1 MSQISGCLTS
11 SCQCSV
17 GTSCSGQS
25 FGTSTKLLYTPTQAK
40 GKLPEPWRLEWA
52 RQHQPSPGLE
62 EFLQFLQRE
71 MNIREE
77 AGFCSKRPTA
87 QERGSPPT
95 VSALAVSQSR
105 VSPAPASVW
114 TCAACTKYKHG
125 LNKCFAYQRMSV
137 EERWAVVRRAGLCYQ
152 CLGPHLVRQCKS
164 RSCTVCGAAHHTSL
178 HAAPAAALP
187 AVPARVAAPPA
198 ASGHAAAA
206 PQAHAHASALPAAPA
221 PGAGMDPPAGKQPV
235 YDVRQTWQPGYRW
248 QHCSAAVSA
257 DCVGNDMHGQVCYN
271 QTVLVDAVGPLGT
284 KQVRVM
290 IDGGSDSSFIRASV
304 AEELG
309 LAVLGQG
316 TFACIGFP
324 ERVEEARTYDQ
335 VKVTLRS
342 RHTGEGKELQF
353 WKSDRLCA
361 PVNDRK
367 PDFLSLPSGVKLADD
382 YQGGPVDLLIGLDQ
396 MYHVVLWNHVQVSPA
411 LRLIETIFG
420 HVLHGA
426 APSQQQPA
434 RRHVY
439 RCQTVE
445 QMWTLDAVGV
455 AQDEVSTCKP
465 NFEEPTWVPAAN
477 RYEMSLL
484 WKSDRRPVAN
494 LAVAE
499 SRTRRMTEKLTA
511 EEFDEYD
518 SHLANLRKTGVI
530 EDAPIAEDR
539 ESAFYLPHHGVHR
552 NGKLRVVY
560 DGSAVDGSGYSL
572 NSYLESGENL
582 LSRVP
587 AVLLYFRR
595 GPVACQTDIQA
606 AFHQILVRLED
617 RPYLQFFWLDRVL
630 RFQRVPFGLKCSPYM
645 LLQTVNTHLRY
656 QSAEQDLCDKVRS
669 GLYMDDICL
678 TFSSKDEAC
687 RAMEKTRVIF
697 QEAGMSLHKTR
708 VTGDVCE
715 DAPVLGLM
723 WSTTRDELAVVV
735 PESTCP
741 VTKSQLLSALSRPF
755 DPLGVLVPWIIRGK
769 VLFQETWRTMPPG
782 VWEERLPEALQAEVR
797 AWWASARQLIWFPRP
812 CTMTLSEEATYHVFC
827 DASAVAFCAAVY
839 AVQGG
844 EAKLLIARSRLAP
857 LSTQLTIPRLEL
869 MGALIGA
876 RLMDFVRKSL
886 NMSSP
891 TVYFWTDSM
900 DVIYWISC
908 GRPRKLFVENR
919 VSAILQLSRADQ
931 WRHVRG
937 EENPAD
943 LGTRGMS
950 LESLAKSAMWWHGP
964 KFIVDGVDTVDVL
977 PVPAEPSADAIQELK
992 PTKTGE
998 SRRVEACT
1006 VSRDSER
1013 PPTVSL
1019 FDVTECSS
1027 LKQAVNRYA
1036 WVLRFVDNARRPRA
1050 ERVDS
1055 SQLTTEERRR
1065 ALRLL
1070 IGEAQERHFGLELE
1084 ALRACQPLP
1093 GTRVT
1098 LAVAA
1103 AEYMVRRRAVRRVVD
1118 TCTRCRRYRGLPYR
1132 SPEGALPTFRTQPAR
1147 PFSKVGV
1154 DFMGPLYVDGH
1165 QKKVWILL
1173 ITCATSRAVHLE
1185 LVRSQ
1190 ASSDLIIALRRFFAL
1205 RGTPILVYS
1214 DNARTFHALTGHL
1227 PHSVTWKFI
1236 PESAP
1241 WWGGYWERLVGVTK
1255 KALRITLHL
1264 CHLSFEELSVTL
1276 YELAFAINLRPLTQD
1291 DGENV
1296 LTPAHFLFGVTA
1308 INGVLCPSLNES
1320 PITRAWRHRRRVCD
1334 HLNRRWISEYL
1345 SALRCWSTS
1354 PRGRP
1359 SRVPGV
1365 GDVVLARDEGP
1376 RGGWPLARVAEL
1388 LRGPDGQARAAVIVL
1403 RGRNTRRPVNKLYAL
1418 EAAGE

>member
-1 MSQISGCLTS
+1 
-11 SCQCSV
+11 
-17 GTSCSGQS
+17 
-25 FGTSTKLLYTPTQAK
+25 
-40 GKLPEPWRLEWA
+40 
-52 RQHQPSPGLE
+52 
-62 EFLQFLQRE
+62 
-71 MNIREE
+71 
-77 AGFCSKRPTA
+77 
-87 QERGSPPT
+87 
-95 VSALAVSQSR
+95 
-105 VSPAPASVW
+105 
-114 TCAACTKYKHG
+114 
-125 LNKCFAYQRMSV
+125 
-137 EERWAVVRRAGLCYQ
+137 
-152 CLGPHLVRQCKS
+152 
-164 RSCTVCGAAHHTSL
+164 
-178 HAAPAAALP
+178 
-187 AVPARVAAPPA
+187 
-198 ASGHAAAA
+198 
-206 PQAHAHASALPAAPA
+206 
-221 PGAGMDPPAGKQPV
+221 
-235 YDVRQTWQPGYRW
+235 
-248 QHCSAAVSA
+248 
-257 DCVGNDMHGQVCYN
+257 MHGQVCYN

-572 NSYLESGENL
+572 NSYLES
-582 LSRVP
+582 
-587 AVLLYFRR
+587 
-595 GPVACQTDIQA
+595 
-606 AFHQILVRLED
+606 
-617 RPYLQFFWLDRVL
+617 
-630 RFQRVPFGLKCSPYM
+630 
-645 LLQTVNTHLRY
+645 
-656 QSAEQDLCDKVRS
+656 
-669 GLYMDDICL
+669 
-678 TFSSKDEAC
+678 
-687 RAMEKTRVIF
+687 
-697 QEAGMSLHKTR
+697 
-708 VTGDVCE
+708 
-715 DAPVLGLM
+715 
-723 WSTTRDELAVVV
+723 
-735 PESTCP
+735 
-741 VTKSQLLSALSRPF
+741 
-755 DPLGVLVPWIIRGK
+755 
-769 VLFQETWRTMPPG
+769 
-782 VWEERLPEALQAEVR
+782 
-797 AWWASARQLIWFPRP
+797 
-812 CTMTLSEEATYHVFC
+812 
-827 DASAVAFCAAVY
+827 
-839 AVQGG
+839 
-844 EAKLLIARSRLAP
+844 
-857 LSTQLTIPRLEL
+857 
-869 MGALIGA
+869 
-876 RLMDFVRKSL
+876 
-886 NMSSP
+886 
-891 TVYFWTDSM
+891 DSM

-1093 GTRVT
+1093 VRSCLAKLRPQLSLDGILESVPRTNEAPVIILPEFAHVTTLVIDDAHRRCFHQGTRVT

-1165 QKKVWILL
+1165 QKKGLE
-1173 ITCATSRAVHLE
+1173 TSEAS
-1185 LVRSQ
+1185 VRPPQ
-1190 ASSDLIIALRRFFAL
+1190 
-1205 RGTPILVYS
+1205 
-1214 DNARTFHALTGHL
+1214 
-1227 PHSVTWKFI
+1227 
-1236 PESAP
+1236 
-1241 WWGGYWERLVGVTK
+1241 
-1255 KALRITLHL
+1255 
-1264 CHLSFEELSVTL
+1264 
-1276 YELAFAINLRPLTQD
+1276 
-1291 DGENV
+1291 
-1296 LTPAHFLFGVTA
+1296 PAMD
-1308 INGVLCPSLNES
+1308 I
-1320 PITRAWRHRRRVCD
+1320 
-1334 HLNRRWISEYL
+1334 
-1345 SALRCWSTS
+1345 
-1354 PRGRP
+1354 
-1359 SRVPGV
+1359 
-1365 GDVVLARDEGP
+1365 
-1376 RGGWPLARVAEL
+1376 
-1388 LRGPDGQARAAVIVL
+1388 
-1403 RGRNTRRPVNKLYAL
+1403 
-1418 EAAGE
+1418 